1 MPRHLFTLCFLP
13 WSHLRPRFPCSLPPP
28 PPVKPNHLRCV
39 LTDLPS
45 RLASVLQ
52 VDWLSAGKTGVS
64 MNRCCFLASS
74 PCAVQRK
81 PVALTKCVK
90 HSHFHSLFSF
100 CPRGWPSLQTAAW
113 CCKPLGKSVE
123 CFQSSLLQILGA
135 AEGQGLLAWFMR

>member
-1 MPRHLFTLCFLP
+1 MPRHSFTLCFLL
-13 WSHLRPRFPCSLPPP
+13 WSHLRPLFPCSLPPP
-28 PPVKPNHLRCV
+28 PPVKLNHLLCV

-52 VDWLSAGKTGVS
+52 VEWLSAGKTDVL

-81 PVALTKCVK
+81 PVALTIK
-90 HSHFHSLFSF
+90 HSHFHSPFSF
-100 CPRGWPSLQTAAW
+100 YPRGCPSLQTATW
-113 CCKPLGKSVE
+113 CRKASGKSVE
-123 CFQSSLLQILGA
+123 CFQVSLLQILGV